1 MESAGKQDNNAT
13 QQLPQ
18 RQQRGN
24 QQANKNLGKHN
35 AQKQND
41 SADGCP
47 AEKKQRFGGPNAQN
61 QNQNQNQNG
70 GVTGG
75 GGAVGG
81 PNQNKN
87 FGNNKGGF
95 AGNRNRNN
103 NRAGNQ
109 NRTFPGNNNSNQKPN
124 NEISKADGP
133 NALAKNN
140 EPATAAA
147 GQNQANQNAN
157 KGQNQRQGQNQ
168 NQNQVH
174 GQGSQGGPGNQGGAG
189 NQGGQGNQGGAG
201 NQGNGQGFRGR
212 NAGNNQGG
220 GFSAGPQNQQRDNR
234 NRSGPR
240 PGGGAGGTM
249 NSTNMGG
256 GGGGGGGGP
265 RGGEDFFISQRLRS
279 ISGPTFELEPVEV
292 PTETKFSGRNR
303 LYVGNL
309 TNDITDD
316 ELREMFKPYGEISEI
331 FSNLDKNFTFL
342 KVDYHPNAEK
352 AKRALDGSMR
362 KGRQLRVRFAPNA
375 TILRVS
381 NLTPF
386 VSNELLYKSFEIFG
400 PIERASITVDDRG
413 KHMGEGIV
421 EFAKKSSASACLRMC
436 NEKCFFLT
444 ASLRPCLVDPM
455 EVNDDTDGLPEKAFN
470 KKMPDFNQERSI
482 GPRFAD
488 PNSFEHEYGSRWKQL
503 HNLFKTKQ
511 DALKRELKMEE
522 DKLEAQMEYARYE
535 QETELLRQ
543 ELRKREVDNERKK
556 LEWEM
561 REKQAEE
568 MRKREEETMRRHQTE
583 MQSHMN
589 RQEEDMLRRQQ
600 ETLFMKAQQLNSLLD
615 QQEGFGGGGG
625 NNSTFDNFAGNSN
638 SPFEVFR
645 GNNNNNS
652 TMIGNNAAPNTQEI
666 KRLDGP
672 ISDITSNF
680 SPPDLDSDIL
690 IVAFVLEEFSSHVFY
705 TKIVQKCGS
714 FKKRTQLNARSNI
727 IKKCISNLNWL
738 IVL

>member
-1 MESAGKQDNNAT
+1 MESVGKQDNNAT
-13 QQLPQ
+13 QPLPQ

-41 SADGCP
+41 SVDGCP
-47 AEKKQRFGGPNAQN
+47 AEKKSRFSGPNPQHQN
-61 QNQNQNQNG
+61 QSQNQNG
-70 GVTGG
+70 GG

-103 NRAGNQ
+103 NNNNNRAGNQ
-109 NRTFPGNNNSNQKPN
+109 NRTFPGTNNANQKTN
-124 NEISKADGP
+124 NDTSKADGA
-133 NALAKNN
+133 NAPAKNN

-168 NQNQVH
+168 NQVH
-174 GQGSQGGPGNQGGAG
+174 GQGNQGGPGNQGG
-189 NQGGQGNQGGAG
+189 
-201 NQGNGQGFRGR
+201 QGNGQGFRGR

-220 GFSAGPQNQQRDNR
+220 GFPGGPQNQQRDNR
-234 NRSGPR
+234 NRGGPR
-240 PGGGAGGTM
+240 PGGGPGGMM

-256 GGGGGGGGP
+256 GGNGGGGP
-265 RGGEDFFISQRLRS
+265 RGGEDFFITQRLRS

-413 KHMGEGIV
+413 KHTGEGIV
-421 EFAKKSSASACLRMC
+421 EFAKKSSASACLRLC

-522 DKLEAQMEYARYE
+522 DKLDAQMEYARYE

-568 MRKREEETMRRHQTE
+568 MRKREEDTMRRHQTE

-589 RQEEDMLRRQQ
+589 RQEE
-600 ETLFMKAQQLNSLLD
+600 TLLMKAQQLNSLLD
-615 QQEGFGGGGG
+615 QHEGFGGGG
-625 NNSTFDNFAGNSN
+625 NNSSFDNFGGNSN

-652 TMIGNNAAPNTQEI
+652 TMIGNNSGPNTQ
-666 KRLDGP
+666 
-672 ISDITSNF
+672 
-680 SPPDLDSDIL
+680 DSF
-690 IVAFVLEEFSSHVFY
+690 AFEFGVNNMNQGGNQRGNNGGGNNVPWGRRRF
-705 TKIVQKCGS
+705 
-714 FKKRTQLNARSNI
+714 
-727 IKKCISNLNWL
+727 
-738 IVL
+738 

>member
-1 MESAGKQDNNAT
+1 MESVAKLDNST
-13 QQLPQ
+13 TPLPQ
-18 RQQRGN
+18 RQQQRGN
-24 QQANKNLGKHN
+24 QQPNKNVGKHN
-35 AQKQND
+35 AQKQPD
-41 SADGCP
+41 SADGSP
-47 AEKKQRFGGPNAQN
+47 AEKKPRFGGPSANT
-61 QNQNQNQNG
+61 QNQNG
-70 GVTGG
+70 AVSG
-75 GGAVGG
+75 GGA

-87 FGNNKGGF
+87 FGNKGGF
-95 AGNRNRNN
+95 AANRNRNN
-103 NRAGNQ
+103 QNQNRGGNQ
-109 NRTFPGNNNSNQKPN
+109 NRTFPAANNGNKPN
-124 NEISKADGP
+124 NETPKAVVV
-133 NALAKNN
+133 NEAAKTN
-140 EPATAAA
+140 EPAAAA
-147 GQNQANQNAN
+147 AYQSQPNPNAS
-157 KGQNQRQGQNQ
+157 KGQNQRQVQNQ
-168 NQNQVH
+168 NQNQAQ
-174 GQGSQGGPGNQGGAG
+174 GQGQGH
-189 NQGGQGNQGGAG
+189 QGGQGNGP
-201 NQGNGQGFRGR
+201 GFRGR
-212 NAGNNQGG
+212 NVGNNQSGSGG
-220 GFSAGPQNQQRDNR
+220 GGPLNQQRDNR
-234 NRSGPR
+234 NRGQR
-240 PGGGAGGTM
+240 PGGPGGM
-249 NSTNMGG
+249 NSSSM
-256 GGGGGGGGP
+256 GGGGGGGP

-279 ISGPTFELEPVEV
+279 IAGPTNELEPVEV

-309 TNDITDD
+309 TGDITDD

-413 KHMGEGIV
+413 KHTGEGIV
-421 EFAKKSSASACLRMC
+421 EFAKKSSASACLRLC

-455 EVNDDTDGLPEKAFN
+455 EVNDDNDGLPEKAFN
-470 KKMPDFNQERSI
+470 KKMPDFNHERSI

-488 PNSFEHEYGSRWKQL
+488 LNSFEHEYGSRWKQL

-568 MRKREEETMRRHQTE
+568 MRKREEETMRRHQGE

-589 RQEEDMLRRQQ
+589 RQEEDLLRRQQ
-600 ETLFMKAQQLNSLLD
+600 ENTLFMQAQQLNSLLD
-615 QQEGFGGGGG
+615 QQEGFGNGGGGG
-625 NNSTFDNFAGNSN
+625 NNNSSFDNFGGNSN

-645 GNNNNNS
+645 GNNNSNS
-652 TMIGNNAAPNTQEI
+652 TMIGNNSGPNTQNNKHEDDPLLGFGTEVTPRNLHSDTMAFI
-666 KRLDGP
+666 LEQ
-672 ISDITSNF
+672 IST
-680 SPPDLDSDIL
+680 
-690 IVAFVLEEFSSHVFY
+690 EFFGLKTVTVSGYS
-705 TKIVQKCGS
+705 KN
-714 FKKRTQLNARSNI
+714 RTQSNAEPNF
-727 IKKCISNLNWL
+727 IKKLYIKLNK
-738 IVL
+738 IDCF

>member
-41 SADGCP
+41 SADGGP

-95 AGNRNRNN
+95 VGNRNRNN

-124 NEISKADGP
+124 NETSKADGP

-174 GQGSQGGPGNQGGAG
+174 GQGNQGGPGNQGGAG

-220 GFSAGPQNQQRDNR
+220 GFSGGPQNQQRDNR

-240 PGGGAGGTM
+240 PGGGAGGAM
-249 NSTNMGG
+249 NSTNMGGG

-265 RGGEDFFISQRLRS
+265 RGGEDFFITQRLRS

-625 NNSTFDNFAGNSN
+625 GNNSTFDNFAGNSN

-652 TMIGNNAAPNTQEI
+652 TMIGNNAAPNTQVCPHP
-666 KRLDGP
+666 KYYP
-672 ISDITSNF
+672 
-680 SPPDLDSDIL
+680 
-690 IVAFVLEEFSSHVFY
+690 
-705 TKIVQKCGS
+705 TKYSV
-714 FKKRTQLNARSNI
+714 TNRSVELQELLSMI
-727 IKKCISNLNWL
+727 PFMKL
-738 IVL
+738 

>member
-1 MESAGKQDNNAT
+1 MESAAKLDNTAP
-13 QQLPQ
+13 LPQ
-18 RQQRGN
+18 RQQQRGN
-24 QQANKNLGKHN
+24 QPNKNVGKHN
-35 AQKQND
+35 AQKQSD
-41 SADGCP
+41 SADGSP
-47 AEKKQRFGGPNAQN
+47 AEKKPRFGGPNPNAQN
-61 QNQNQNQNG
+61 QNG
-70 GVTGG
+70 AVTGG
-75 GGAVGG
+75 GA

-87 FGNNKGGF
+87 FGNKGGF
-95 AGNRNRNN
+95 AANRNRNN
-103 NRAGNQ
+103 QNQNRGGNH
-109 NRTFPGNNNSNQKPN
+109 NRTFPAANNVNKPN
-124 NEISKADGP
+124 NETPKAVVV
-133 NALAKNN
+133 NVAAKTS

-147 GQNQANQNAN
+147 SQSQPNPNAS

-168 NQNQVH
+168 NQNQNQVQ
-174 GQGSQGGPGNQGGAG
+174 GQGQGQQGGLGNQG
-189 NQGGQGNQGGAG
+189 NHGGQGNGP
-201 NQGNGQGFRGR
+201 GFRGR
-212 NAGNNQGG
+212 NVGNNQSASGG
-220 GFSAGPQNQQRDNR
+220 GGPLNQQRDNR
-234 NRSGPR
+234 NRGQR
-240 PGGGAGGTM
+240 PGGPGGM
-249 NSTNMGG
+249 NSSNMGG
-256 GGGGGGGGP
+256 SGGGAGGP
-265 RGGEDFFISQRLRS
+265 RGGEDFFIGQRLRS
-279 ISGPTFELEPVEV
+279 IAGPTIELEPVEV

-309 TNDITDD
+309 TGDITDD

-413 KHMGEGIV
+413 KHTGEGIV
-421 EFAKKSSASACLRMC
+421 EFAKKSSASACLRLC

-455 EVNDDTDGLPEKAFN
+455 EVNDDNDGLPEKAFN
-470 KKMPDFNQERSI
+470 KKMPDFNHERSI

-488 PNSFEHEYGSRWKQL
+488 LNSFEHEYGSRWKQL

-568 MRKREEETMRRHQTE
+568 MRKREEETMRRHQGE

-589 RQEEDMLRRQQ
+589 RQEEDLLRRQQ
-600 ETLFMKAQQLNSLLD
+600 ENTLFMQAQQLNSLLD
-615 QQEGFGGGGG
+615 QQEGFGNGGGGG
-625 NNSTFDNFAGNSN
+625 NNNSSFDNFGGNSN

-645 GNNNNNS
+645 GNNNSNS
-652 TMIGNNAAPNTQEI
+652 TMIGNNSGPNTQ
-666 KRLDGP
+666 
-672 ISDITSNF
+672 
-680 SPPDLDSDIL
+680 DSF
-690 IVAFVLEEFSSHVFY
+690 AFEFGVNNMNQGGNQRGNNGGGNNVPWGRRRF
-705 TKIVQKCGS
+705 
-714 FKKRTQLNARSNI
+714 
-727 IKKCISNLNWL
+727 
-738 IVL
+738 

>member
-1 MESAGKQDNNAT
+1 MESVGKQDNNAT
-13 QQLPQ
+13 QPLPQ

-41 SADGCP
+41 SVDGCP
-47 AEKKQRFGGPNAQN
+47 AEKKSRFSGPNPQHQN
-61 QNQNQNQNG
+61 QSQNQNG
-70 GVTGG
+70 GG

-103 NRAGNQ
+103 NNNNNRAGNQ
-109 NRTFPGNNNSNQKPN
+109 NRTFPGTNNANQKTN
-124 NEISKADGP
+124 NDTSKADGA
-133 NALAKNN
+133 NAPAKNN

-168 NQNQVH
+168 NQVH
-174 GQGSQGGPGNQGGAG
+174 GQGNQGGPGNQGG
-189 NQGGQGNQGGAG
+189 
-201 NQGNGQGFRGR
+201 QGNGQGFRGR

-220 GFSAGPQNQQRDNR
+220 GFPGGPQNQQRDNR
-234 NRSGPR
+234 NRGGPR
-240 PGGGAGGTM
+240 PGGGPGGMM

-256 GGGGGGGGP
+256 GGNGGGGP
-265 RGGEDFFISQRLRS
+265 RGGEDFFITQRLRS

-413 KHMGEGIV
+413 KHTGEGIV
-421 EFAKKSSASACLRMC
+421 EFAKKSSASACLRLC

-522 DKLEAQMEYARYE
+522 DKLDAQMEYARYE

-568 MRKREEETMRRHQTE
+568 MRKREEDTMRRHQTE

-589 RQEEDMLRRQQ
+589 RQEE
-600 ETLFMKAQQLNSLLD
+600 TLLMKAQQLNSLLD
-615 QQEGFGGGGG
+615 QHEGFGGGG
-625 NNSTFDNFAGNSN
+625 NNSSFDNFGGNSN

-652 TMIGNNAAPNTQEI
+652 TMIGNNSGPNTQEI
-666 KRLDGP
+666 KRLEDP
-672 ISDITSNF
+672 INGITSNF
-680 SPPDLDSDIL
+680 TLPDLNSDIMT
-690 IVAFVLEEFSSHVFY
+690 FVLEQCSTNVFY
-705 TKIVQKCGS
+705 TKIVLKCGN
-714 FKKRTQLNARSNI
+714 FKKRTQLNAGSNI
-727 IKKCISNLNWL
+727 IKKCIYNLMWV